1 MITSPQDRIDG
12 LREKGLWEGLCLHQL
27 LDTCV
32 SEAPDQLAVAD
43 PPNRAELLAG
53 PPRRLTYRELSDASY
68 ALASDLL
75 AQGIGEDDRVVV
87 QLPNCVELVVCYMA
101 ISRIGAIIAPVAV
114 QYGKH
119 EVGKFCA
126 TLDASAYLGVAMF
139 KGDEFGRLRAQEL
152 ADTVSVLLFGKDLLL
167 RCEPDRPA
175 RARVAALKDIAGDAD
190 RIFTVC
196 WTSGTTGLPKGV
208 PRSHNMWG
216 AVGRNTAEAGGYRRG
231 DVLLNAFPMVN
242 MAAISAFLYAWVQ
255 ERCTLILHHPF
266 DPALFLSQMQNEKVN
281 FTVVQPAILN
291 QLAQDEALW
300 RQFDFSSLRVIGS
313 GSAPLSPAMMETF
326 ERDYGKSIV
335 NCYGSNEGISLL
347 SRPADVPAPSDRA
360 YMFPRFGV
368 EGLAWS
374 SAASTRI
381 ETKVVD
387 RESGETISAS
397 GVAGELAVRGA
408 TVFDGYW
415 ACDNA
420 EVFTDDGYFLT
431 GDLVE
436 ICGDSQQ
443 FYRIAG
449 RCKDIINRGG
459 MKLSPTEIDVLLEG
473 LPGAR
478 EAAVC
483 AYPDDILGE
492 KVCACVVPVSDAQA
506 PTLSDVVEFLNSK
519 GMAKIKLPERLEL
532 MPSLP
537 RNALGKVQRFELQ
550 KQVSGARG
558 EQQ

>member
-1 MITSPQDRIDG
+1 MITSPQNRIDT

-27 LDTCV
+27 LDSCV
-32 SEAPDQLAVAD
+32 REAPDQLAIAD
-43 PPNRAELLAG
+43 PRNRDELLAS
-53 PPRRLTYRELSDASY
+53 PPQRLTYRELNNASY
-68 ALASDLL
+68 ALACELL
-75 AQGIGEDDRVVV
+75 AQGIGEGDRVLV
-87 QLPNCVELVVCYMA
+87 QLPNCVELAVCYLA

-114 QYGKH
+114 QYGSH
-119 EVGKFCA
+119 ELSTFCN
-126 TLDASAYLGVAMF
+126 TLGASAYLSVENF
-139 KGDEFGRLRAQEL
+139 KAEAFGETKAQGL
-152 ADTVSVLLFGKDLLL
+152 PSDLPVMLFGKNLELN
-167 RCEPDRPA
+167 CEPSSEA
-175 RARVAALKDIAGDAD
+175 RARVAAQEAVANDAD

-216 AVGRNTAEAGGYRRG
+216 AVGRNTAEAGDYQRG

-242 MAAISAFLYAWVQ
+242 MAAISAFLYAWLQ

-266 DPALFLSQMQNEKVN
+266 DAALFLSQMQDEKVN

-291 QLAQDEALW
+291 QLAQDKALW

-326 ERDYGKSIV
+326 EKDYGKSIV

-347 SRPADVPAPSDRA
+347 SRPADVPEPSDRA

-368 EGLAWS
+368 EGMQWH

-387 RESGETISAS
+387 RESGATISEP

-415 ACDNA
+415 GCDNA
-420 EVFTDDGYFLT
+420 DVFTEDGYFLT

-436 ICGDSQQ
+436 ICGDRQQ

-492 KVCACVVPVSDAQA
+492 KVCACVVPVSATEA
-506 PTLSDVVEFLNSK
+506 PTLSDVVAFLSAK

-532 MPSLP
+532 MSSLP

-550 KQVSGARG
+550 KQVSEARG
-558 EQQ
+558 DQQ